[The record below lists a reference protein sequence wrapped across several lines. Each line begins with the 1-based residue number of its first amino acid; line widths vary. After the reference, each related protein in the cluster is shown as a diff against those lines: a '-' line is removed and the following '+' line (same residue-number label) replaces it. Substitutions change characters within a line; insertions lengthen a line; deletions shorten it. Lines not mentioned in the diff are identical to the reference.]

1 MIVLTFA
8 TPSITALL
16 TELSFQSGTMKQIT
30 PIRIKF
36 FFSLVLI
43 VAFGSSSFGDI
54 VELTPF
60 QNEAPSGTFL
70 QAGDTFTF
78 NLDGVDPD
86 DVQLVAN
93 FFSIDAG
100 VDIQVNGT
108 SLFPQYADISQFSD
122 QLVFLNT
129 GVERLGPTETREGG
143 DFGNIESPFTANNNN
158 TDDMQF
164 SRLTV
169 TADSAGTFFGGTV
182 NPDTTDISV
191 YDPNF
196 VPVDFNSLLLAD
208 SQNTIQFFALNDDGP
223 IGVDGNFAITD
234 ATATAIPEPNTT
246 IILMLASVALLST
259 RRRRP

>member
-1 MIVLTFA
+1 
-8 TPSITALL
+8 
-16 TELSFQSGTMKQIT
+16 MKQFT
-30 PIRIKF
+30 PIRIKS

-43 VAFGSSSFGDI
+43 VAFSSSSFGDI

-60 QNEAPSGTFL
+60 ENEAPSGTFL
-70 QAGDTFTF
+70 EAGGPFTF
-78 NLDGVDPD
+78 SLNGVDPD

-93 FFSIDAG
+93 FYSIDAG
-100 VDIQVNGT
+100 VDIRVNGT

-129 GVERLGPTETREGG
+129 GVTRLGPTETRQGG

-158 TDDMQF
+158 TEDMQF

-169 TADSAGTFFGGTV
+169 TSGSAGTFFGGTV

-196 VPVDFNSLLLAD
+196 VSVDFNSLLLSD
-208 SQNTIQFFALNDDGP
+208 SENTIQFSALNDDGP
-223 IGVDGNFAITD
+223 IGISGDFVISDV
-234 ATATAIPEPNTT
+234 TATAVPEPSTT
-246 IILMLASVALLST
+246 ILLLLASVALLST

>member
-1 MIVLTFA
+1 
-8 TPSITALL
+8 
-16 TELSFQSGTMKQIT
+16 MKQIT
-30 PIRIKF
+30 SIRLKS

-43 VAFGSSSFGDI
+43 VAFSSSSFGDI
-54 VELTPF
+54 VETTPF

-78 NLDGVDPD
+78 NLNGVDPD

-93 FFSIDAG
+93 FYTIDAG

-108 SLFPQYADISQFSD
+108 SLFPQFADISQFSD
-122 QLVFLNT
+122 ELVFLNT
-129 GVERLGPTETREGG
+129 GVTRLGPTETRQGG

-158 TDDMQF
+158 TDDILF

-169 TADSAGTFFGGTV
+169 TSNSEGSFFGGTV

-196 VPVDFNSLLLAD
+196 VIVDFNSLLLAD
-208 SQNTIQFFALNDDGP
+208 SENTIQFFALNDDGP
-223 IGVDGNFAITD
+223 IGVTGDFLITD
-234 ATATAIPEPNTT
+234 VTATAVPEPGTT
-246 IILMLASVALLST
+246 ILLLLASVALLST